1 MYLEFIKCKYKKI
14 VWQILFWKWK
24 LKLEWLDYSFA
35 MYIFS
40 KPPSKIEASQCLF
53 LSASQGRPFSI
64 FRDLAGR
71 KFVILNCTVCT
82 LSRVQLSVTPWTA
95 AHQAPLSRWFSRQ
108 GYWSGLPFLPPGNL
122 LDPGTEPMSLA
133 SLALAGRFF
142 TTAPPGK
149 PRVSWNLLCVLYRT
163 SSQSF

>member
-40 KPPSKIEASQCLF
+40 KPPSKIEASQWLF
-53 LSASQGRPFSI
+53 LYASQGRQFSI

-95 AHQAPLSRWFSRQ
+95 AHQARLSMARLLEWVAISFSKGSSRPRDRIHVSCISCIGRWI
-108 GYWSGLPFLPPGNL
+108 
-122 LDPGTEPMSLA
+122 
-133 SLALAGRFF
+133 
-142 TTAPPGK
+142 
-149 PRVSWNLLCVLYRT
+149 LYHWATKEAHLYICRSKENMKLRT
-163 SSQSF
+163 H

>member
-95 AHQAPLSRWFSRQ
+95 AHQALLS
-108 GYWSGLPFLPPGNL
+108 
-122 LDPGTEPMSLA
+122 MS
-133 SLALAGRFF
+133 F
-142 TTAPPGK
+142 PGK
-149 PRVSWNLLCVLYRT
+149 DTGVDCHFFLQGIFSTQGLNPCLLHLLHWQADSLPLCHLERYPWKT
-163 SSQSF
+163 